1 MATLPAPITTA
12 VSADKS
18 KVKLAKSVADAQAM
32 SNTPQPSIAQQVLA
46 EAQGIERAQ
55 SNLPQTYAGGGIIAF
70 ANRGLVDD
78 DEEEDDDFS
87 VTVTYDCKLVL
98 ENRNAYPDRV
108 ITLCEQLR
116 DER

>member
-1 MATLPAPITTA
+1 MISP
-12 VSADKS
+12 
-18 KVKLAKSVADAQAM
+18 
-32 SNTPQPSIAQQVLA
+32 N
-46 EAQGIERAQ
+46 RQ
-55 SNLPQTYAGGGIIAF
+55 SELLKPF
-70 ANRGLVDD
+70 LVIFLVIFVCVQIYHFLF